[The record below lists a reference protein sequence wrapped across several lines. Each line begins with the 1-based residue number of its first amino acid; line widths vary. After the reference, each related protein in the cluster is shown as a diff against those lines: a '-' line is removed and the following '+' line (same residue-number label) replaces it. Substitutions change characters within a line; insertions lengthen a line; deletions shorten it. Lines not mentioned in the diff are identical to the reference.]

1 MPSATRRTLLLGGLG
16 LAATPLISR
25 AQSQSAEFDV
35 AIVGAGA
42 AGLACAR
49 ECARLGASFAVL
61 EARPRI
67 GGRVFTDESLGAP
80 LDTGAVYIHWA
91 ERNPWAGIAKE
102 RGVATVD
109 SDSLPN
115 HSRFF
120 ADDEPADRRRRRA
133 GFASLDSLFDLE
145 VGPVPDVSLLERV
158 GENPDLRRGAHAIGR
173 MAIGDEP
180 ERISAL
186 DYARLWSGTDLLVPT
201 GYGKLVAAYGAE
213 LPVRLSTPV
222 TRIDWRGGGVALD
235 TPAGRLTARTVVVT
249 APVGVLAAERI
260 AFDPPLPR
268 ETLAGLEGLAM
279 GALTKIGLQ
288 FDGERFGIA
297 TGTDLWDQIGPRA
310 GFDFECWP
318 FDRNIV
324 VVYFGGDHA
333 RTLCKLGEAA
343 AVAEVVARFGRL
355 VGADARA
362 HLVKGKL
369 YDWAN
374 EPFALGAYSHAL
386 PGHADARA
394 ALARPVAD
402 RLFFA
407 GEAIG
412 ADSPADA
419 FGGAMTAGGA
429 FLSGRAAARQAV
441 AAARG
446 ARAN

>member
-1 MPSATRRTLLLGGLG
+1 MPSATRRAIVLGGLG

-25 AQSQSAEFDV
+25 AQSAEVDV

-49 ECARLGASFAVL
+49 ECARLGASFILL

-80 LDTGAVYIHWA
+80 LDAGAVYIHWS
-91 ERNPWAGIAKE
+91 ERNPWAGIAAE
-102 RGVATVD
+102 RSVATVD
-109 SDSLPN
+109 SESLPN

-120 ADDEPADRRRRRA
+120 ADDRPADRSRRRA
-133 GFASLDSLFDLE
+133 GFAGLDDLFDLA
-145 VGPVPDVSLLERV
+145 VGPVPDVSLIDRV
-158 GENPDLRRGAHAIGR
+158 GEDPDMRRGANAIGR

-186 DYARLWSGTDLLVPT
+186 DYARLWSGTDLLVPS
-201 GYGKLVAAYGAE
+201 GYGKLVAAYGAG
-213 LPVRLSTPV
+213 LAVRLSTLV
-222 TRIDWRGGGVALD
+222 TRIDWRGAGVALD
-235 TPAGRLTARTVVVT
+235 TPAGRLTARTAVITV
-249 APVGVLAAERI
+249 PVGVLTAERI

-279 GALTKIGLQ
+279 GSLTKIGLQ
-288 FDGERFGIA
+288 FDGERFGVA
-297 TGTDLWDQIGPRA
+297 TGTDLWDQIGPRS

-333 RTLCKLGEAA
+333 RALCKLGEAA
-343 AVAEVVARFGRL
+343 AVAEVVERFGRL
-355 VGADARA
+355 VGADAKA
-362 HLVKGKL
+362 HLVGAKL
-369 YDWAN
+369 YDWTNA
-374 EPFALGAYSHAL
+374 PFSLGAYSHAL

-394 ALARPVAD
+394 ALARPVGG
-402 RLFFA
+402 RLCFA
-407 GEAIG
+407 GEAVG
-412 ADSPADA
+412 AESPAES

-429 FLSGRAAARQAV
+429 FLSGRAAAGRAV

-446 ARAN
+446 G